1 MSSETDYLAS
11 FLANPFELSLTIT
24 SAQRPRSRPGQDR
37 TWEPGLAS
45 YGWANLGRRQ
55 HTGNAVTGLVFSAR
69 VWFSDRRTNSSV
81 SPTDWQQFAA
91 HQADPIVF
99 TFTESGDP
107 RPPPRRADPVGISLG
122 RRQLRLRPTIRAV
135 AVQDPWRGRRGS
147 AGHSLV
153 ILRTGSRPLVIRQAT
168 AR

>member
-11 FLANPFELSLTIT
+11 FLVNPFELSLTIT

-45 YGWANLGRRQ
+45 YGWANLGSRQ

-99 TFTESGDP
+99 TFTESGDH
-107 RPPPRRADPVGISLG
+107 V
-122 RRQLRLRPTIRAV
+122 RLHAELTR
-135 AVQDPWRGRRGS
+135 W
-147 AGHSLV
+147 
-153 ILRTGSRPLVIRQAT
+153 GSRWDADSFAFDPQSEQLLFKIPGAG
-168 AR
+168 AGAPPAILLSSFGPGAGLL